1 MKNEMKYNKQKRE
14 EIKEKLKTDLISLKG
29 IKETYNEYLSQ
40 KEMNTLWNIYSDLCN
55 YYKEINKNN
64 EYLEKRK

>member
-1 MKNEMKYNKQKRE
+1 MKYNKQKRE
-14 EIKEKLKTDLISLKG
+14 EIKEKLKTDLISLKE

-40 KEMNTLWNIYSDLCN
+40 KEMNTLWNIYSDLCS
-55 YYKEINKNN
+55 YYKEITKNS